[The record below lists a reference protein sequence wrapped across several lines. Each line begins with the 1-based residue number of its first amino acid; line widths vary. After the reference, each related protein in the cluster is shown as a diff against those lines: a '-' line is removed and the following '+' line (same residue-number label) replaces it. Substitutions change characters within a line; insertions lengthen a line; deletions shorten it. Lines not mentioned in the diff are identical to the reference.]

1 MSAPTGVSPST
12 SVPAVRVKGVTKTFG
27 KGGAAVAALRGVTM
41 TIPQGQLIMLVGPSG
56 CGKTT
61 LLSII
66 SGVLDAD
73 AGEVDIFG
81 QPWTELSTDKKTK
94 LRGELVGFVFQQF
107 NLIPTLTAAENAAVP
122 LVIQGMS
129 LNKAMTRATEALAS
143 VSLGDRGSAMPT
155 QLSGGQQQRVAIARA
170 LAGRPRLLVCDEPT
184 ANLDAKTGQQ
194 VMEIVRN
201 ATREVQSDDSGREFR
216 RTVIVVTH
224 DPRIFHYADRIEEME
239 DGKLK
244 DHPSDFV
251 MQEAQWV
258 PHYEDEPA
266 ASGGTGVPPV
276 SAASAEPNA
285 QAPPIAGKAG
295 NTGGTPVPPFPP
307 QGRPPQ

>member
-1 MSAPTGVSPST
+1 MPVPTPDIST
-12 SVPAVRVKGVTKTFG
+12 QTLIPAVRVAGVTKTFG

-73 AGEVDIFG
+73 AGEVDVFG
-81 QPWTELSTDKKTK
+81 QPWMQLSTDKKTK

-107 NLIPTLTAAENAAVP
+107 NLIPTLTAQENAAVP
-122 LVIQGMS
+122 LIIQGMS
-129 LNKAMTRATEALAS
+129 FPKAMARAAEALAS
-143 VSLGDRGSAMPT
+143 VGLGDRGAAMPT

-194 VMEIVRN
+194 VMELVRN
-201 ATREVQSDDSGREFR
+201 ATREIQTDDRGNQFR

-239 DGKLK
+239 DGRLK
-244 DHPSDFV
+244 DHPSEFV
-251 MQEAQWV
+251 MQEAKWV
-258 PHYEDEPA
+258 PSYENGHDADQSPTPPA
-266 ASGGTGVPPV
+266 APP
-276 SAASAEPNA
+276 
-285 QAPPIAGKAG
+285 GKG
-295 NTGGTPVPPFPP
+295 P
-307 QGRPPQ
+307 

>member
-1 MSAPTGVSPST
+1 MNSSVPSISATS
-12 SVPAVRVKGVTKTFG
+12 SVPAVRVAGVTKTFG
-27 KGGAAVAALRGVTM
+27 KGQAAVAALRGVSM

-73 AGEVDIFG
+73 AGEVEVFG
-81 QPWTELSTDKKTK
+81 QAWSKLSTDKKTK
-94 LRGELVGFVFQQF
+94 LRGELIGFVFQQF
-107 NLIPTLTAAENAAVP
+107 NLIPTLTAAENTGVP
-122 LVIQGMS
+122 LVIRGAS
-129 LNKAMTRATEALAS
+129 LPSALVRAREALAS
-143 VSLGDRGSAMPT
+143 VSLGDRGGAMPT
-155 QLSGGQQQRVAIARA
+155 ELSGGQQQRVAIARA

-201 ATREVQSDDSGREFR
+201 ATREAQTDGQGRQFR

-239 DGKLK
+239 DGRVK
-244 DHPSDFV
+244 DHPSEFV
-251 MQEAQWV
+251 MQEAKWV
-258 PHYEDEPA
+258 PTYGN
-266 ASGGTGVPPV
+266 GG
-276 SAASAEPNA
+276 
-285 QAPPIAGKAG
+285 APEAPK
-295 NTGGTPVPPFPP
+295 T
-307 QGRPPQ
+307 R